1 MVSAIVEMIVCAA
14 LLLRGSIHFLVT
26 RAHQLKPLEQ
36 ANEGTQLYF
45 SGILILEYLL
55 RPFSMFL
62 LYCAGEGF
70 IRWLAAWSTEEV
82 LPSLP
87 LNLASLI
94 QEWFRKRRR
103 ERELSPVLPDVL
115 EPLQGGEYALR
126 ILSCR
131 AKEGW
136 RESVTIAIHGELY
149 ELAKLNAGTPTH
161 PFEYLL
167 RKQPPGC
174 IIRGMYRY
182 EPC

>member
-1 MVSAIVEMIVCAA
+1 MIAGAA
-14 LLLRGSIHFLVT
+14 LLVEGGIHFLVT

-36 ANEGTQLYF
+36 ATEGTQLYF

-55 RPFSMFL
+55 RPFSIILF
-62 LYCAGEGF
+62 YCAGEGF

-87 LNLASLI
+87 LKLASLI
-94 QEWFRKRRR
+94 QEWHEKRRE
-103 ERELSPVLPDVL
+103 ERRLGPILPDTL
-115 EPLQGGEYALR
+115 EPLEGSEYTLR

-131 AKEGW
+131 AKAGW

-149 ELAKLNAGTPTH
+149 ELAKLSTGTATH

-167 RKQPPGC
+167 RTHTPGN

-182 EPC
+182 DPS